1 MPQGH
6 GNDFSGI
13 ELGALPHRAV
23 DDMPTPSASPR
34 FLTSI
39 SRFISRTYVLDWL
52 CVSLLKASSY
62 FLRFVIPPVH
72 QQFLVSDLRISHPFA
87 DPERVTSL
95 ENYIY
100 CAVVPTALILL
111 WGFVFRPGF
120 HQAHVTILGILV
132 SITLAGFLTAVIKN
146 AIGRPRPDLIT
157 RCIVRLGTSA
167 DKLVGIEVCTNED
180 KDVLNDGWR
189 SFPSG
194 HSSLAFSGLGYFA
207 LFLSGQLRTFRP
219 RPDLARVL
227 VSFAPLV
234 GAMLVAM
241 GRMADYRHDKYDVTV
256 GSLIG
261 IGFAFFSYKRYYKP
275 LRSAQCHE
283 VWPSLA
289 AENVDYRSSKQRR
302 VKDLEEHSLDDVL
315 DGDLEDLIDDDER
328 GDARLL
334 GTEEGGDPATAG
346 RAEQTDRHGE
356 DR

>member
-1 MPQGH
+1 MP
-6 GNDFSGI
+6 
-13 ELGALPHRAV
+13 AP
-23 DDMPTPSASPR
+23 PASPR
-34 FLTSI
+34 SLTSI
-39 SRFISRTYVLDWL
+39 SRLASRTYVLDWL
-52 CVSLLKASSY
+52 CVFFLKASTY
-62 FLRFVIPPVH
+62 LLRFVVPPVH

-100 CAVVPTALILL
+100 CAIVPAALILL
-111 WGFVFRPGF
+111 WGLVFRPGF

-132 SITLAGFLTAVIKN
+132 SIILAGFLTAVIKN
-146 AIGRPRPDLIT
+146 AIGRPRPDLIA

-167 DKLVGIEVCTNED
+167 DKLVGIEVCTNQN
-180 KDVLNDGWR
+180 KDMLDDGWR

-194 HSSLAFSGLGYFA
+194 HSSLAFAGFGYFA
-207 LFLSGQLRTFRP
+207 LFLSGQLHTFRP

-241 GRMADYRHDKYDVTV
+241 SRMADYRHDKYDVTV

-283 VWPSLA
+283 VWPSLGA
-289 AENVDYRSSKQRR
+289 DNVDDRGSKQRR
-302 VKDLEEHSLDDVL
+302 IKDLEEQSLDDVL
-315 DGDLEDLIDDDER
+315 DGDLEDLIEDDER
-328 GDARLL
+328 GEARLL
-334 GTEEGGDPATAG
+334 GVEEEGGGLAKAG
-346 RAEQTDRHGE
+346 RAEQADRHGE